1 MEFLSEKQDLENAD
15 CNRSF
20 VSRKKKKKKKVDV
33 ENPGDFQ
40 IFSTNQLYFDSFN
53 DTVKKGRR
61 ELLELLVSTYFH
73 DS

>member
-20 VSRKKKKKKKVDV
+20 VSRKKKKKKVDV

>member
-1 MEFLSEKQDLENAD
+1 ME
-15 CNRSF
+15 
-20 VSRKKKKKKKVDV
+20 KKKKVDV
-33 ENPGDFQ
+33 ENPGVFQ